1 MHANDAGRADG
12 GAGGAPRSGAPR
24 GRPDTLDAEAL
35 EALFA
40 GLRFADPPKAAALWR
55 GLACAE
61 AEAPRRPELVVGL
74 LEELA
79 ASPDPDLALVN
90 LARFVESTIAP
101 GTFFNSLCVE
111 RPIARLLAV
120 SFSCSSHLADILA
133 RNPEYLAWL
142 IEGPVLG
149 RAKAHSEYRAELAAQ
164 TAAFADP
171 RRRLNS
177 VKRYQRREMLRIGVR
192 DLLGLAPVEEV
203 TAELSFLADA
213 VIDAALELAFAELA
227 PQDGVSPEWRVAV
240 PAPFHRFAV
249 VSLGKLGGTELNYSS
264 DVDLLFVR
272 ADTGDPRED
281 AFYTEL
287 ARRVVEILSLPT
299 EEGTLYRVDLRLR
312 PDGESGA
319 LVVSLAEHL
328 AYLQRR
334 ARPWEIQALIKA
346 RRSAG
351 SVAVADAFI
360 ERCSRAL
367 YAPAGGDPLGE
378 ILTMRERALAGL
390 PPAERAGNV
399 KLMSGGIRDIEW
411 IVQAMQ
417 MVHGRDRPEVRS
429 RNTLEAIER
438 LAHYGLLSGEVR
450 EALARAYR
458 LFRTTEHRL
467 QMLRNVRAHT
477 LPADEGR
484 LAIVCERVAR
494 SALGL
499 ATGADARAALARS
512 ILEVQDLFASF
523 FRDRG
528 AGPIP
533 LLLSLPPG
541 ERAVAELL
549 ARYGIREGEAS
560 HRALASLVFGDYPAL
575 EGADTFT
582 AAARSLPTI
591 LEEIGRAPDPS
602 LALRNVVRIVKASGA
617 VRSTL
622 DLLGEGGDFLRLILA
637 IAAQST
643 RLAEVLARRM
653 EILDL
658 LAEGA
663 PPPPAPAAPRGAEPY
678 AETLGRWYDEARLFI
693 HARRPLPAN
702 GPETIGPALADAA
715 ERAIVALFERSGAG
729 TGGIALFAA
738 GSLATRATRFGSDLD
753 LIAVARGEEEAAG
766 GAAAMRS
773 MLEEA
778 RAARLDAVDLRLRG
792 EGEGAPLVQTVDYL
806 ARYLASR
813 AAPWEILAYS
823 KCRFLAGDAEAGRLF
838 AETLRETLP
847 AVFRRPGWKE
857 RVADSRARLES
868 LSRGPW
874 DVKHAPGGLYDVD
887 FIQSAAFLL
896 GHVDTAGSA
905 DRGAAFAYLV
915 TLGLLD
921 PGDADTLVTA
931 WRLYWTIEHAAALHG
946 IPYPPLPGR
955 EEFFERYLERLLG
968 PPSLPGPGTFL
979 ERLEG
984 ARIRVRAADERFFER
999 VTG

>member
-1 MHANDAGRADG
+1 MHED
-12 GAGGAPRSGAPR
+12 
-24 GRPDTLDAEAL
+24 L
-35 EALFA
+35 ETLFA

-55 GLACAE
+55 RLACAG
-61 AEAPRRPELVVGL
+61 AEAPRRPGLVAGL

-90 LARFVESTIAP
+90 LARFVEATIAP
-101 GTFFNSLCVE
+101 ETFFNSICVE

-120 SFSCSSHLADILA
+120 AFSCSSHLADVLA

-142 IEGPVLG
+142 IEEPVLT
-149 RAKAHSEYRAELAAQ
+149 RSKAHSEYRAGVAAQ
-164 TAAFADP
+164 AAPFADP

-177 VKRYQRREMLRIGVR
+177 VKRYQRRELLRIGVR

-203 TAELSFLADA
+203 AAELSFLADA
-213 VIDAALELAFAELA
+213 VIDAAVALAFAELA
-227 PQDGVSPEWRVAV
+227 PREGVSPEWRVEA
-240 PAPFHRFAV
+240 PGPFHRFAV

-281 AFYTEL
+281 AFYTGL
-287 ARRVVEILSLPT
+287 ARRVVEILSQPT

-319 LVVSLAEHL
+319 LVVSPGEHL

-351 SVAVADAFI
+351 SVEVADAFLAN
-360 ERCSRAL
+360 CARAV
-367 YAPAGGDPLGE
+367 YAPSGSDPLEE
-378 ILTMRERALAGL
+378 ILTMRERSLAGL

-399 KLMSGGIRDIEW
+399 KLMSGGIRDVEW

-458 LFRTTEHRL
+458 LFRTAEHRL
-467 QMLRNVRAHT
+467 QMLRNVRSHT
-477 LPADEGR
+477 LPADETA

-499 ATGADARAALARS
+499 AGGADARAALARS
-512 ILEVQDLFASF
+512 IVEVQDLFDSF

-528 AGPIP
+528 AGTIP

-541 ERAVAELL
+541 ERAVAEIL

-560 HRALASLVFGDYPAL
+560 HRALTSLVFGDYPAL
-575 EGADTFT
+575 EGADTFA
-582 AAARSLPTI
+582 AAARSLPSI
-591 LEEIGRAPDPS
+591 LEEIGRTPDPS
-602 LALRNVVRIVKASGA
+602 ITLRNLVRIVKASGA
-617 VRSTL
+617 ARSTL
-622 DLLGEGGDFLRLILA
+622 DLLGAGGDFLRLVLGV
-637 IAAQST
+637 AAHST
-643 RLAEVLARRM
+643 RLSEILARRM
-653 EILDL
+653 EVLDA

-663 PPPPAPAAPRGAEPY
+663 PPPPPPDIPPAAATAAAAGAGRSF
-678 AETLGRWYDEARLFI
+678 AEALGRWYDEARLFA
-693 HARRPLPAN
+693 HAQHPLPAN

-715 ERAIVALFERSGAG
+715 ERATAALFERSGPGSAG
-729 TGGIALFAA
+729 VALFAA
-738 GSLATRATRFGSDLD
+738 GSLATRAIRFGSDLD
-753 LIAVARGEEEAAG
+753 LVAVASGEREAAD
-766 GAAAMRS
+766 GAIALRGV
-773 MLEEA
+773 LEEA

-823 KCRFLAGDAEAGRLF
+823 KCRFIAGDAGAGRAF

-847 AVFRRPGWKE
+847 AVFRRPGWKG
-857 RVADSRARLES
+857 RVAESRGRLEA

-874 DVKHAPGGLYDVD
+874 DVKHAPGGLYDLD

-896 GHVDTAGSA
+896 GHLDSAGSP
-905 DRGAAFAYLV
+905 DRGAAFAYLGA
-915 TLGLLD
+915 LGLLD
-921 PGDADTLVTA
+921 PGDADTLSAA

-955 EEFFERYLERLLG
+955 EEFFDRYLDRLLG

-979 ERLEG
+979 ERLGG
-984 ARIRVRAADERFFER
+984 ARDRVRAAYHRFFER
-999 VTG
+999 VVG